1 MPIGMQAARQARYTT
16 LNARE
21 QSCNERHQGGRTT
34 ATSAIKGYFGG
45 CSAIRG
51 IFILT

>member
-21 QSCNERHQGGRTT
+21 QSCNERHQEGTT
-34 ATSAIKGYFGG
+34 ATRSI
-45 CSAIRG
+45 
-51 IFILT
+51 